1 MLHLLNL
8 ISSIQVSPFAL
19 KPDIL
24 TLYFMEI
31 NTQLLRLSKIWKMNF
46 IEEGLFYFSAVS
58 FIRLLHLL
66 KVISSIQV
74 SSFA

>member
-1 MLHLLNL
+1 
-8 ISSIQVSPFAL
+8 
-19 KPDIL
+19 
-24 TLYFMEI
+24 MEI
-31 NTQLLRLSKIWKMNF
+31 STQLLQLSKIWKMNF
-46 IEEGLFYFSAVS
+46 IEEDLFYFSAVS